1 MRTSIRP
8 FYWPL
13 VKFRWALRKENE
25 SDPAPTIKD
34 LRKERMAR
42 ELEEKN
48 KELVL
53 RAFGTV

>member
-1 MRTSIRP
+1 
-8 FYWPL
+8 